1 MGAAQHG
8 GKLGHYRSVVENG
21 FLTYKGVLD
30 FNDSIVVDMQGQVF
44 HSWLN
49 KKIGFCLEARY
60 NCRLPYK
67 VPQALFAVGNRNAF
81 PPCRIF
87 ILPRRNRRDGRNEMN
102 DTPGGKSNTCSA
114 SGLGM

>member
-30 FNDSIVVDMQGQVF
+30 FNDSIVADMQGQVF

-67 VPQALFAVGNRNAF
+67 VPQALFAV
-81 PPCRIF
+81 
-87 ILPRRNRRDGRNEMN
+87 
-102 DTPGGKSNTCSA
+102 
-114 SGLGM
+114 